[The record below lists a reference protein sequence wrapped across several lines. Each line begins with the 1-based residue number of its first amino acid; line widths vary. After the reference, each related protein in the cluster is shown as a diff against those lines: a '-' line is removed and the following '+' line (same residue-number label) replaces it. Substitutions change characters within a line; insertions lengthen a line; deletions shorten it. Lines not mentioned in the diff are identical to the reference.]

1 MPMITEYVDR
11 IYKYALSHTF
21 SEDEAEELSQEILLE
36 VLSSVQNLRDE
47 SKFEPWLWRLAQ
59 NVASGFSRKMGK
71 QRAMFVYD
79 VPESAVEDTAFT
91 ETEEELYSRLREKIS
106 MLSKIYRE
114 IIICYYYDGLS
125 VKQIAERMNIP
136 EGTVTWRLSEAR
148 QKLKK
153 ECADMNETAL
163 KPIKMTLDIYGSGDY
178 NGSSRPFPS
187 AFINDALS
195 QNILWYCYEKPHNI
209 EELSKLCGVPA
220 YYVEERV
227 ENLLD
232 RCAVTETVKG
242 KYQTDFI
249 IFTDKYGKY
258 CEENAEAALMPVMER
273 LLPALKRFFDE
284 TDRIGHYTAE
294 KSPDELHYLYL
305 ALAFDYLSRKYSD
318 IDYPKIPVNYDGNKW
333 RYLAFMESGKYS
345 RISAGHQ
352 INANSD
358 MIDGYRHEVFN
369 PHGFGFRN
377 MMYDHHINVCSDI
390 LNGRNISDEKIA
402 AEVIK
407 KGFVIRRKSGE
418 LFVTVPAFTRA
429 QKDRLDK
436 AVEDHFAL
444 LMDDYTT
451 AVKSFI
457 AGYKKLF
464 PKHLEDDAQRQCAG
478 FFFGFYDTLAQHC
491 VESGILVKPQ
501 KDWIC
506 DVLVQRE

>member
-195 QNILWYCYEKPHNI
+195 QNILWYCYEKLHNI

-273 LLPALKRFFDE
+273 LLLALKRFFDE

-377 MMYDHHINVCSDI
+377 MMYDHHINMCSDI

-402 AEVIK
+402 ADVIK
-407 KGFVIRRKSGE
+407 KGFVIRRESEE

-457 AGYKKLF
+457 AGYKELF
-464 PKHLEDDAQRQCAG
+464 PKHLDDDAQRQCAG

-506 DVLVQRE
+506 DVLVQSE